1 MNDGP
6 IDWKSKMENIVALS
20 SMEAEYIGACEM
32 IKVISW
38 LRQCLKEIGRYQDG
52 ATELR
57 IDNLSAKMF
66 AEEYM
71 VQNRSRHIDTKYHYI
86 REKIVEGMIK
96 LVHQPTKQMAADA
109 LTKPLGPKQ
118 FKKFRSMMGV
128 KRVVCKNK

>member
-6 IDWKSKMENIVALS
+6 VEWKSKIQSIIALS

-32 IKVISW
+32 VKVIVW
-38 LRQCLKEIGRYQDG
+38 LRQCLKEIGRSIDEPTVLG
-52 ATELR
+52 

-71 VQNRSRHIDTKYHYI
+71 VQNRSKHIDTKYHYI
-86 REKIVEGMIK
+86 REQILEGMIK
-96 LVHQPTKQMAADA
+96 LVHQPTKQMPADA

-118 FKKFRSMMGV
+118 FRKFRSMMGV
-128 KRVVCKNK
+128 KKVVDGNE